1 MLGLVGQISEY
12 TEVFYNR
19 QRLHSGPEDLTMNPS
34 IEIVCHKGANE
45 YAPENTFAAAQRCIE
60 WGADYVEID
69 VWTSRDGVF
78 YLMHDATV
86 DRTTNGSGHL
96 LALSSDEIDTL
107 DAGSWF
113 GPQFASECV
122 PRLEEFLRWI
132 KGKARVF
139 IDVKF
144 AHPQHLI
151 DLLHATDM
159 ADACFLWSG
168 SDWMMQILR
177 ALDPSLALKVNIDC
191 PGQVAAAADRYQAQ
205 IVEVRLENVSRELVD
220 ACRARGIKVMISQF
234 ERDTEAFQRIIR
246 WDVDMVN
253 LDHADAFLAQLNNA

>member
-1 MLGLVGQISEY
+1 
-12 TEVFYNR
+12 
-19 QRLHSGPEDLTMNPS
+19 
-34 IEIVCHKGANE
+34 
-45 YAPENTFAAAQRCIE
+45 
-60 WGADYVEID
+60 
-69 VWTSRDGVF
+69 
-78 YLMHDATV
+78 MHDATV

-107 DAGSWF
+107 DASSWF

-168 SDWMMQILR
+168 SDWMMQLFR
-177 ALDPSLALKVNIDC
+177 ALDPSLALMVNVRSADE
-191 PGQVAAAADRYQAQ
+191 VVEAADRYQAQ
-205 IVEVRLENVSRELVD
+205 IVGVELEDMHRELVD
-220 ACRARGIKVMISQF
+220 ACRARGIKIMVTQF
-234 ERDTEAFQRIIR
+234 ERDPEAFRQIIR

-253 LDHADAFLAQLNNA
+253 LNHADAFLAEFRNA

>member
-1 MLGLVGQISEY
+1 M
-12 TEVFYNR
+12 NR
-19 QRLHSGPEDLTMNPS
+19 S

-86 DRTTNGSGHL
+86 DRTTNGTGHL
-96 LALSSDEIDTL
+96 LALNSDEIDKL

-113 GPQFASECV
+113 GPQYASERV

-151 DLLHATDM
+151 DLLHATGM
-159 ADACFLWSG
+159 ADTCFLWSG
-168 SDWMMQILR
+168 TDRIMQLFR
-177 ALDPSLALKVNIDC
+177 ALDPTLALMINVCSADEVV
-191 PGQVAAAADRYQAQ
+191 GAADRYQAQ
-205 IVEVRLENVSRELVD
+205 IVGVSLQDMNEALVD
-220 ACRARGIKVMISQF
+220 ACRPRGIKIMVTHF
-234 ERDTEAFQRIIR
+234 EKDTEAFRRIIEG
-246 WDVDMVN
+246 DIDMVN
-253 LDHADAFLAQLNNA
+253 LDHADAFLAELDNA

>member
-1 MLGLVGQISEY
+1 MS
-12 TEVFYNR
+12 R
-19 QRLHSGPEDLTMNPS
+19 S

-45 YAPENTFAAAQRCIE
+45 YAPENTFAAAERCIE
-60 WGADYVEID
+60 WGIDYVEID

-96 LALSSDEIDTL
+96 LALSSDEIDKL
-107 DAGSWF
+107 EAGSWF

-132 KGKARVF
+132 KGRARVF

-159 ADACFLWSG
+159 ADGCFLWSG
-168 SDWMMQILR
+168 SDWMMQLFR
-177 ALDPSLALKVNIDC
+177 ALDPSLALKVNVDSRE
-191 PGQVAAAADRYQAQ
+191 QVAEAADRYQTQ
-205 IVEVRLENVSRELVD
+205 IVEVRLEDMSQELVD
-220 ACRARGIKVMISQF
+220 ACRACGIKVMISQF
-234 ERDTEAFQRIIR
+234 ERDAEAFQRIIR
-246 WDVDMVN
+246 WDIDMVN
-253 LDHADAFLAQLNNA
+253 LDHADAFLAELNNA